1 MSNSQKWY
9 VSHAETI
16 VQNVLGLL
24 IAFIILRVHGLS
36 THNSGYFYMHPP
48 KNPYR
53 GDWKQSLEKRP
64 NPNKSGVRV
73 ITPSGE
79 SYVCAWDL
87 ASKDGEG

>member
-16 VQNVLGLL
+16 VQK
-24 IAFIILRVHGLS
+24 I
-36 THNSGYFYMHPP
+36 
-48 KNPYR
+48 
-53 GDWKQSLEKRP
+53 QP

-79 SYVCAWDL
+79 SYVCGWDL
-87 ASKDGEG
+87 ASKDGEE